1 MKAPGTGENTR
12 ENREQFG
19 GNLFPPELRPG
30 SGGAHRS
37 GRSGLCGAR
46 GAQQGFGA
54 LSATGAVRVAV
65 GLRRLTL
72 TLSLWVGIRRPGCGT
87 IVCFFL
93 YKYGRFLA
101 LLPSKIH

>member
-12 ENREQFG
+12 ENREHFG
-19 GNLFPPELRPG
+19 RNLFAPELRPG

-37 GRSGLCGAR
+37 ARSGLCGAP
-46 GAQQGFGA
+46 GAQQGIRA
-54 LSATGAVRVAV
+54 LSATGAARV
-65 GLRRLTL
+65 GLRGLTPTLTL
-72 TLSLWVGIRRPGCGT
+72 TLMVDGWRAGCGT

-93 YKYGRFLA
+93 YKYGRFVA